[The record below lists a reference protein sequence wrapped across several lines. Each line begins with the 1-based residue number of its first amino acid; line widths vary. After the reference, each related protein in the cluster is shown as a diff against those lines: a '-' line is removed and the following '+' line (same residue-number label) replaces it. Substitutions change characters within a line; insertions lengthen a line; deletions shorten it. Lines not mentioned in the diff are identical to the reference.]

1 MSFKKVLLIF
11 ALFFTLFFIIGCSE
25 SNTSTKGS
33 SSDSTVQSQQSTDE
47 PSKTEEVSQSDEA
60 AQQAEETRQ
69 SEEAVQQA
77 EAARQAEEA
86 AQQVEAARQAEE
98 AAQQAEVA
106 RQAQANQQQAGQSV
120 YYANCTQA
128 KNVGAAPLYSG
139 QPGYS
144 RKLDRDGDGIAC
156 EK

>member
-11 ALFFTLFFIIGCSE
+11 TLVFTLFFIIGCSE
-25 SNTSTKGS
+25 SDTSAKGS

-47 PSKTEEVSQSDEA
+47 TSKTEEVSQSEEA

-69 SEEAVQQA
+69 SEEAAQQA

-86 AQQVEAARQAEE
+86 AQQAEAARQAEE
-98 AAQQAEVA
+98 A
-106 RQAQANQQQAGQSV
+106 RQAQANQQKAGQSA

-128 KNVGAAPLYSG
+128 KNAGAAPLYSG

>member
-11 ALFFTLFFIIGCSE
+11 TLFFTLFFINGCSE
-25 SNTSTKGS
+25 SDTSAKGS

-47 PSKTEEVSQSDEA
+47 TSKTEDESQSEEA
-60 AQQAEETRQ
+60 AKQAEETRQ
-69 SEEAVQQA
+69 SEEAAQQA
-77 EAARQAEEA
+77 
-86 AQQVEAARQAEE
+86 EAARQAEE

-106 RQAQANQQQAGQSV
+106 RQAQANQQQAGQSA

-128 KNVGAAPLYSG
+128 KNAGAAPLYSG

>member
-1 MSFKKVLLIF
+1 M
-11 ALFFTLFFIIGCSE
+11 FFTLFFIIGCSE
-25 SNTSTKGS
+25 SDTSAKGS
-33 SSDSTVQSQQSTDE
+33 SSNSAVQSQQSTDE
-47 PSKTEEVSQSDEA
+47 TSKTEEVSQSEEA
-60 AQQAEETRQ
+60 AKQAEETRQ
-69 SEEAVQQA
+69 SEEAAQQA
-77 EAARQAEEA
+77 
-86 AQQVEAARQAEE
+86 EAARQAEE

-106 RQAQANQQQAGQSV
+106 RQAQVNQQQAGQSA

-128 KNVGAAPLYSG
+128 KNAGAAPLYSG

>member
-11 ALFFTLFFIIGCSE
+11 TLFFTLFFIIGCSE
-25 SNTSTKGS
+25 SDTSAKGS
-33 SSDSTVQSQQSTDE
+33 SSNSTVQSQQSTDE
-47 PSKTEEVSQSDEA
+47 TSKTEEVSQSEEA
-60 AQQAEETRQ
+60 AKQAEETRQ
-69 SEEAVQQA
+69 SEEVAQQA
-77 EAARQAEEA
+77 
-86 AQQVEAARQAEE
+86 EAARQAEE

-106 RQAQANQQQAGQSV
+106 RQAQANQQQAGQSA

-128 KNVGAAPLYSG
+128 KNAGAAPLYSG

>member
-11 ALFFTLFFIIGCSE
+11 TLFFTLFFINGCSE
-25 SNTSTKGS
+25 SDTSTKGS

-47 PSKTEEVSQSDEA
+47 TSKTEEVSQSEEA
-60 AQQAEETRQ
+60 AKQAEETRQ
-69 SEEAVQQA
+69 SEEAAQQA

-86 AQQVEAARQAEE
+86 
-98 AAQQAEVA
+98 A
-106 RQAQANQQQAGQSV
+106 RQAQANQQQAGQSA

-128 KNVGAAPLYSG
+128 KKAGAAPLYSG

>member
-1 MSFKKVLLIF
+1 MIFKKVVLIF
-11 ALFFTLFFIIGCSE
+11 TVFLTLFLIVGCSE
-25 SNTSTKGS
+25 SDTSSEGS
-33 SSDSTVQSQQSTDE
+33 SSSSTVQSQQSTDE
-47 PSKTEEVSQSDEA
+47 SAKTEESSQTEEA
-60 AQQAEETRQ
+60 A
-69 SEEAVQQA
+69 QQA

-86 AQQVEAARQAEE
+86 AQQAEAARQAQE
-98 AAQQAEVA
+98 
-106 RQAQANQQQAGQSV
+106 NQQQAGQSA

-128 KNVGAAPLYSG
+128 KNAGAAPLYSG

>member
-11 ALFFTLFFIIGCSE
+11 TLFFTLFFIIGCSE
-25 SNTSTKGS
+25 SDTSAKGS
-33 SSDSTVQSQQSTDE
+33 SSNSTVQSQQSTDE
-47 PSKTEEVSQSDEA
+47 TSKTEEVSQSEEA
-60 AQQAEETRQ
+60 AKQAEETRQ
-69 SEEAVQQA
+69 SEEVAQQA

-86 AQQVEAARQAEE
+86 AQQAEA
-98 AAQQAEVA
+98 A
-106 RQAQANQQQAGQSV
+106 RQAQANQQQAGQSA

-128 KNVGAAPLYSG
+128 KNAGAAPLYSG

>member
-11 ALFFTLFFIIGCSE
+11 TLFFTLFFIIGCSE
-25 SNTSTKGS
+25 SDTSAKGS
-33 SSDSTVQSQQSTDE
+33 SSNSTVQSQQSTDE
-47 PSKTEEVSQSDEA
+47 TSKTEEVSQSEEA
-60 AQQAEETRQ
+60 AKQAEETRQ
-69 SEEAVQQA
+69 SEEVAQQA
-77 EAARQAEEA
+77 
-86 AQQVEAARQAEE
+86 EAARQAEE

-106 RQAQANQQQAGQSV
+106 RQAQANQQQAGQSA

-128 KNVGAAPLYSG
+128 KKAGAAPLYSG

>member
-1 MSFKKVLLIF
+1 MNFKKVLLIF

-86 AQQVEAARQAEE
+86 AQQ
-98 AAQQAEVA
+98 AEVA

>member
-11 ALFFTLFFIIGCSE
+11 TLFFTLFFIIGCSE
-25 SNTSTKGS
+25 SDTSAKGS
-33 SSDSTVQSQQSTDE
+33 SSNSTVQSQQSTDE
-47 PSKTEEVSQSDEA
+47 TSKTEEVSQSEEA
-60 AQQAEETRQ
+60 AKQAEETRQ
-69 SEEAVQQA
+69 SEEVAQQA

-86 AQQVEAARQAEE
+86 
-98 AAQQAEVA
+98 A
-106 RQAQANQQQAGQSV
+106 RQAQANQQQAGQSA

-128 KNVGAAPLYSG
+128 KNAGAAPLYSG

>member
-11 ALFFTLFFIIGCSE
+11 TLFFTLFFINGCSE
-25 SNTSTKGS
+25 SDTSTKGS

-47 PSKTEEVSQSDEA
+47 TSKTKEVSQSEEA
-60 AQQAEETRQ
+60 AKQAEETRQ
-69 SEEAVQQA
+69 SEEAAQQA

-86 AQQVEAARQAEE
+86 AQQAEAARQAEE
-98 AAQQAEVA
+98 AA
-106 RQAQANQQQAGQSV
+106 RQAQANQQQAGQSA

-128 KNVGAAPLYSG
+128 KKAGAAPLYSG

>member
-11 ALFFTLFFIIGCSE
+11 TLVFTLFFIIGCSE
-25 SNTSTKGS
+25 SDTSAKGS

-47 PSKTEEVSQSDEA
+47 TSKTEEVSQSEEA

-69 SEEAVQQA
+69 SEEAAQQA

-86 AQQVEAARQAEE
+86 
-98 AAQQAEVA
+98 
-106 RQAQANQQQAGQSV
+106 RQAQANQQKAGQSA

-128 KNVGAAPLYSG
+128 KNAGAAPLYSG